1 MRPKK
6 LRRLLALM
14 AFGAILSG
22 TGVGWAARADAAP
35 NICQSLTVMPTV
47 GTVEQLGLALMNEGW
62 TPQEAGQIVVWTVN
76 GVCPE
81 HMPVVGRFIRAYGE
95 VGLA

>member
-1 MRPKK
+1 
-6 LRRLLALM
+6 M

-22 TGVGWAARADAAP
+22 TGIGWAARADAAP
-35 NICQSLTVMPTV
+35 DICQSLTVMPTV
-47 GTVEQLGLALMNEGW
+47 GTVEQLGLALMAEGW

-81 HMPVVGRFIRAYGE
+81 FMPIVGRFIAAYTDDRW
-95 VGLA
+95 LA